1 MANKDGHRRF
11 GSIRALSSGRYQI
24 RYPGPDGRLRTG
36 ADTYADKRSA
46 DRALSLIE
54 GQMMTGE
61 WTDPQRG
68 KVALQTYAE
77 TWIAQ
82 RPNLRPR
89 TVELY
94 TWLLAKHIGPYLGR
108 VPIGKLSPEMVREW
122 RAELLSKGVSVSA
135 TAKAYRLLRAVLMT
149 ANEDRIIP
157 RNPCRIRGGGDEQPE
172 ERPVLT
178 VAQVF
183 ELADLMKDR
192 RFRALVLL
200 VTFGSLRW
208 GEAIALRRGDID
220 LDARSVSI
228 RRQYVETTSRVVL
241 GPPKSRAGVRTVGIP
256 KAIIPALRDHFETY
270 VGPEETAL
278 LFTGARGGVLR
289 RGNFRRGSGWA
300 QAVTKLGVP
309 GLHFHDL
316 RHTGNM
322 LAAPGASLGDLK
334 ARMGH
339 DSARAAMIYQH
350 ATAEAD
356 QVIAEA
362 LDKRIEDAT
371 KPADDDGQDDDDDGT
386 DGVLARTG

>member
-1 MANKDGHRRF
+1 MPNKDQHRRF
-11 GSIRALSSGRYQI
+11 GTVRKLPSGRFQI
-24 RYPGPDGRLRTG
+24 RYPGPDGRLRPG
-36 ADTYADKRSA
+36 KSTYPDRKSA
-46 DRALSLIE
+46 ERALSLIE
-54 GQMMTGE
+54 GQMITGE

-68 KVALQTYAE
+68 KITLQAYAE
-77 TWIAQ
+77 KWITQ
-82 RPNLRPR
+82 RPNLRAR

-94 TWLLAKHIGPYLGR
+94 RWLLAKHIGPYLGR
-108 VPIGKLSPEMVREW
+108 APIGKISPEMVREW

-149 ANEDRIIP
+149 AAEDRIIP
-157 RNPCRIRGGGDEQPE
+157 RNPCHIRGAGDEKPA

-183 ELADLMKDR
+183 EVAELMKDR

-200 VTFGSLRW
+200 VTFASLRW
-208 GEAIALRRGDID
+208 GEAIALRRCDVD
-220 LDARSVSI
+220 LDARTVSV
-228 RRQYVETTSRVVL
+228 RRQYVELTGQLVL
-241 GPPKSRAGVRTVGIP
+241 GPPKSRAGTRTVS
-256 KAIIPALRDHFETY
+256 IPAAIVPALLEHSDRY
-270 VGPEETAL
+270 VGAEETSL
-278 LFTGARGGVLR
+278 LFTGPRGGVLR
-289 RGNFRRGSGWA
+289 RGNFRRAAGWA
-300 QAVTKLGVP
+300 AAVGKIGVV

-356 QVIAEA
+356 RTIADA
-362 LDKRIEDAT
+362 LDKRIEDSGKAANRG
-371 KPADDDGQDDDDDGT
+371 PDDDDGT
-386 DGVLARTG
+386 AGALAKTG